1 MLLLER
7 RAENLLGAWVVLR
20 PNSDKLV
27 QVMSSQNGGI
37 ACQVIEVV
45 HDDSHEQVEHKEG
58 AKEDEGDEIGVG
70 HVGAASLQ
78 RVKNGSPT
86 HFIVHNSIVTTDR
99 QGL

>member
-1 MLLLER
+1 MVSPED
-7 RAENLLGAWVVLR
+7 GAVPGQVV
-20 PNSDKLV
+20 
-27 QVMSSQNGGI
+27 
-37 ACQVIEVV
+37 EVV